1 MSFGKP
7 ITTTSRFLVEPH
19 TNPNW
24 RENWEAFKRQRIP
37 SHVLRN
43 NSVAFCDKHDKY
55 GVCHK
60 CEAEKK

>member
-1 MSFGKP
+1 MTVKKP
-7 ITTTSRFLVEPH
+7 TTRFLFEPLDTATAMSH
-19 TNPNW
+19 
-24 RENWEAFKRQRIP
+24 EAFKSQRIP

-60 CEAEKK
+60 CNAEKKAK